1 MLKEEEEEGNVVV
14 DSYILFLSFLQIL
27 RISFFG
33 IPGFAFA
40 VAAAGNV
47 HAQIFFSH
55 HKFINSF
62 VIYILF

>member
-1 MLKEEEEEGNVVV
+1 MLKEEEEEGSVVV
-14 DSYILFLSFLQIL
+14 VSYILFLSFLQIFTNL
-27 RISFFG
+27 VFG
-33 IPGFAFA
+33 IPGFASA

>member
-1 MLKEEEEEGNVVV
+1 MLKEEEEESSVVV
-14 DSYILFLSFLQIL
+14 DSYILFLSFLQIFTNL
-27 RISFFG
+27 VFG
-33 IPGFAFA
+33 IPGFASA
-40 VAAAGNV
+40 AAAGNG